1 MGNAPL
7 EHEVCGRVLNM
18 DLCAVT
24 TVTAQEDQRTLKLE
38 EQVTRLF
45 DELRH
50 PIRRYLLCLNLSP
63 MVAEEIIQ
71 DSFLQLYRHL
81 HSGGREDNLR
91 SWIFRVAHNIGINEL
106 KRLNYL
112 GQSNPRQGADPS
124 ELSIDQAL
132 NPEELL
138 LRKERIVRTHA
149 AISALSERQKQC
161 LYLRAE
167 GFRYREIA
175 ELLGVTISTV
185 AELLH
190 RAIKR
195 LTKESN
201 G

>member
-1 MGNAPL
+1 M
-7 EHEVCGRVLNM
+7 E
-18 DLCAVT
+18 
-24 TVTAQEDQRTLKLE
+24 
-38 EQVTRLF
+38 
-45 DELRH
+45 
-50 PIRRYLLCLNLSP
+50 
-63 MVAEEIIQ
+63 AEEIIQ
-71 DSFLQLYRHL
+71 DTFLRLYRHL

-112 GQSNPRQGADPS
+112 GPRNPQQLADPS

>member
-1 MGNAPL
+1 
-7 EHEVCGRVLNM
+7 
-18 DLCAVT
+18 
-24 TVTAQEDQRTLKLE
+24 
-38 EQVTRLF
+38 
-45 DELRH
+45 
-50 PIRRYLLCLNLSP
+50 

-71 DSFLQLYRHL
+71 DSFLRLYRHL

-112 GQSNPRQGADPS
+112 GPRNPQQRADPS